1 MNIKKYKSKI
11 GFWLLM
17 LSIGLISFVTTA
29 PKISEIKAK
38 GSEIQLSKENPQ
50 QDKRDWI
57 DILSALLTPTIAI
70 VGIGIAIFQWKINQK
85 RLQHE
90 LFERRIKLYEIVTT
104 HIANGI
110 CNGTFYNK
118 EEMQF
123 LRDTKHARF
132 IFDKNIADF
141 VDEIYKKSI
150 DLSFLTR
157 REQELSGTVLEQTMQ
172 KRTQVFKWFQ
182 SELNNIQ
189 NRFEKYLQL

>member
-1 MNIKKYKSKI
+1 MPIKKYKSKF
-11 GFWLLM
+11 GFWFLIIL
-17 LSIGLISFVTTA
+17 IGLIFFAATVAKT
-29 PKISEIKAK
+29 SEIKAENPK
-38 GSEIQLSKENPQ
+38 VQSSKEYPQ
-50 QDKRDWI
+50 QNKRNWI

-70 VGIGIAIFQWKINQK
+70 AGIGIGIFQWKINQK

-90 LFERRIKLYEIVTT
+90 LFERRIKLYEIITT

-110 CNGTFYNK
+110 SHGTFDNN

-132 IFDKNIADF
+132 VFDKNIADF

-150 DLSFLTR
+150 DLSFLSR
-157 REQELSGTVLEQTMQ
+157 REQQLKGAALEKTMQ

-182 SELNNIQ
+182 EELNNIQ